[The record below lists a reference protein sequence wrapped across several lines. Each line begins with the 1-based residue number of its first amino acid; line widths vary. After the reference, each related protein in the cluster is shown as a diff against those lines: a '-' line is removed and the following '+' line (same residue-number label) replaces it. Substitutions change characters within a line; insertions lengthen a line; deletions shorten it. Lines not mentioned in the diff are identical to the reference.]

1 MVFPIFSFYNEKS
14 CLSFPYALMRHRRF
28 KLLAYKQ
35 KVWSSLMK
43 GCMQKNLLNPPS
55 RVQQVFVRKV
65 LQLVCNKYNVVLIQY
80 YLSV

>member
-1 MVFPIFSFYNEKS
+1 
-14 CLSFPYALMRHRRF
+14 
-28 KLLAYKQ
+28 
-35 KVWSSLMK
+35 MK

-80 YLSV
+80 YLSVWNRNYDYYLMEYGSTGRDKYSGQNCNNIILFYGL